1 MAHSTALQMF
11 DEMKEFATF
20 TAASQRYIRRSIDVG
35 LGRDGAAER
44 WARDAGEA
52 ASIAAQMR
60 AYRKLAT
67 VRDSIPEDDAPESA
81 EKLMGALISPSAF
94 DLAEGRLESFAAYRF
109 LYERLLGADV
119 RPWLPAA
126 FCAAAAMP
134 GLHPQMRKSLLRSI
148 TEREAGAAGWSCR
161 EPAFYPE
168 WVEKVPV
175 PVSL

>member
-1 MAHSTALQMF
+1 ATAVLSIRCDSGIGAGPSHSAHGRTSTAPAKGLEMAHSTALQMF

-94 DLAEGRLESFAAYRF
+94 DLAEGRLESF
-109 LYERLLGADV
+109 
-119 RPWLPAA
+119 
-126 FCAAAAMP
+126 
-134 GLHPQMRKSLLRSI
+134 
-148 TEREAGAAGWSCR
+148 
-161 EPAFYPE
+161 
-168 WVEKVPV
+168 
-175 PVSL
+175 